1 KMSKQLIVLA
11 ALSLCCCFSILHASS
26 RSGCRCLRTI
36 SQPVRH
42 NAVAKIEVTPPSG
55 RCRWTERIIYRKR
68 GPKVCIKLPLDS
80 SSFFYNKSLI
90 NIEKTTCSNSCFR
103 NITNKSA

>member
-1 KMSKQLIVLA
+1 MSKQLIVLA

-68 GPKVCIKLPLDS
+68 GPKVCISPDAKWFPEYMKNFDRNDESFHSTPLPFS
-80 SSFFYNKSLI
+80 
-90 NIEKTTCSNSCFR
+90 TTNH
-103 NITNKSA
+103 